1 MKIIVLV
8 SFLSLFVSACSQD
21 DNETSVN
28 KENTV
33 VATFDK
39 QQEVENAKQITQQ
52 FAGALKT
59 ELMTAMNS
67 GGPVAA
73 INVCNKK
80 AIPITEQL
88 SKQHAVE
95 ISRISLKNR
104 NPDNQPSEWQIK
116 ILEDFDKRAAQGED
130 IKTMAFTEI
139 KQEEGNQQ
147 LHFLKALP
155 TAGLCL
161 TCHGTELAPDV
172 KSTLAELYPE
182 DKAVGYSVN
191 QVRGAVVIRKTL

>member
-1 MKIIVLV
+1 MKSVLLASLV
-8 SFLSLFVSACSQD
+8 SVFLIGCSQD
-21 DNETSVN
+21 NQ
-28 KENTV
+28 NTV
-33 VATFDK
+33 EADIQPSQPFDK
-39 QQEVENAKQITQQ
+39 QQELASAKQITKQ

-59 ELMTAMNS
+59 ELMAAMKA

-73 INVCNKK
+73 INVCNEK

-104 NPDNQPSEWQIK
+104 NPNNQPNAWQTTV
-116 ILEDFDKRAAQGED
+116 LEDFDKRAAQGED
-130 IKTMAFTEI
+130 IKTMAFTEV
-139 KQEEGNQQ
+139 KQEDGKQH
-147 LHFLKALP
+147 LYFVKALP

-161 TCHGTELAPDV
+161 TCHGTELAPEV

-191 QVRGAVVIRKTL
+191 QVRGEIVIRKAL